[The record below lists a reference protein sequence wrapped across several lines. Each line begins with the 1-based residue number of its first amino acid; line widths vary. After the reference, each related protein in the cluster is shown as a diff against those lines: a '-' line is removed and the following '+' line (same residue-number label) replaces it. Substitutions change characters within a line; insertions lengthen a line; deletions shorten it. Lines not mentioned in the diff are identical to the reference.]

1 MPQIEN
7 VVSQGTARALNHENS
22 NPNGEALTIHKE
34 KDRVRGQEELPTPQ
48 RQRIDDEPV
57 EMPQMDNVSSK
68 QLKASV
74 EKLEALLRRTQNDD
88 VRADCKETIAFFK
101 DKIAAMIVQEALQ
114 ALEESEIV
122 TARIADKSWK
132 SELPLLLDP
141 VRLFSPATAEFA
153 EIIFQTPFEQAIA
166 AEQVAAKE
174 AQPVQGEI
182 VTARIA
188 AAPVESRFEQPIAN
202 EHVAVKEALQGEIVT
217 ARIAAAPVES
227 RTNQAGVAVAA
238 SKSTKQPVPAN
249 FNPATCPCPGKNKNP
264 YAHFRSEKHELW
276 MARNAAAAVGIDQ
289 PIAAVE
295 PHLQL

>member
-7 VVSQGTARALNHENS
+7 VVSQVTARALNHENS
-22 NPNGEALTIHKE
+22 NPNGEALTIHNE

-57 EMPQMDNVSSK
+57 EMPQMDNASAK
-68 QLKASV
+68 QLKDSV

-132 SELPLLLDP
+132 SERPLLLDP
-141 VRLFSPATAEFA
+141 VRLFSPAKAEFA
-153 EIIFQTPFEQAIA
+153 ASPVVQKPFDQPIA
-166 AEQVAAKE
+166 AEQVAATE
-174 AQPVQGEI
+174 VRQGEI

-188 AAPVESRFEQPIAN
+188 AAPVDSTFDQPIAT
-202 EHVAVKEALQGEIVT
+202 EQVAAKEALQGEIVT
-217 ARIAAAPVES
+217 ARIAAAPVDS

-249 FNPATCPCPGKNKNP
+249 FNPATCPCPGKNKHPRAN
-264 YAHFRSEKHELW
+264 FRSQKHELW
-276 MARNAAAAVGIDQ
+276 MAMNAAAAVGIDQ
-289 PIAAVE
+289 PIAAVN
-295 PHLQL
+295 PHLQM

>member
-1 MPQIEN
+1 MHVIKGIFELWLAWFDRLAPSEFVIEMSQLEN
-7 VVSQGTARALNHENS
+7 VVSLVTASALNHENS

-48 RQRIDDEPV
+48 RRRIDEEPV
-57 EMPQMDNVSSK
+57 DMPQTHNVSSTK
-68 QLKASV
+68 QLQDSV
-74 EKLEALLRRTQNDD
+74 DKLEALHLRAQRDD
-88 VRADCKETIAFFK
+88 VRADCKKTIAFLK
-101 DKIAAMIVQEALQ
+101 AKIAAIIVLEALQ
-114 ALEESEIV
+114 AL
-122 TARIADKSWK
+122 
-132 SELPLLLDP
+132 
-141 VRLFSPATAEFA
+141 
-153 EIIFQTPFEQAIA
+153 
-166 AEQVAAKE
+166 
-174 AQPVQGEI
+174 
-182 VTARIA
+182 
-188 AAPVESRFEQPIAN
+188 PIAN
-202 EHVAVKEALQGEIVT
+202 EQVPAKVALQGEIVT
-217 ARIAAAPVES
+217 AKIAAAPVES

>member
-7 VVSQGTARALNHENS
+7 VVSQVTARALNHENS
-22 NPNGEALTIHKE
+22 NPNDESLTIHNE
-34 KDRVRGQEELPTPQ
+34 KDRVRGQEELPMPQ

-57 EMPQMDNVSSK
+57 EMYQMEIASSK
-68 QLKASV
+68 QMKDSV
-74 EKLEALLRRTQNDD
+74 EKLEALLRFTQNDY
-88 VRADCKETIAFFK
+88 VRADCKEAIAFYQ
-101 DKIAAMIVQEALQ
+101 DKTSAIIVQIARH
-114 ALEESEIV
+114 ALEASEIR

-141 VRLFSPATAEFA
+141 ARSVSPAKAEFA
-153 EIIFQTPFEQAIA
+153 ASPAIPNPFDQPIA
-166 AEQVAAKE
+166 TEQVAAKE
-174 AQPVQGEI
+174 AQP
-182 VTARIA
+182 
-188 AAPVESRFEQPIAN
+188 
-202 EHVAVKEALQGEIVT
+202 LQGEIVT

-227 RTNQAGVAVAA
+227 RTNQAGVAGAA

-295 PHLQL
+295 PHLQKTHLH

>member
-1 MPQIEN
+1 MVRKCRGEARDEGAFQFWLAWFDRLAPSEFVIEMSQLEN
-7 VVSQGTARALNHENS
+7 VVSLVTASALNHENS

-48 RQRIDDEPV
+48 HQRIDDEPV

-153 EIIFQTPFEQAIA
+153 EIIFQNPFEQPIA

-188 AAPVESRFEQPIAN
+188 AAPVD
-202 EHVAVKEALQGEIVT
+202 
-217 ARIAAAPVES
+217 S

-249 FNPATCPCPGKNKNP
+249 FNPATCPCPGKNKHP
-264 YAHFRSEKHELW
+264 RAHFRSQKHELW
-276 MARNAAAAVGIDQ
+276 MAMNAAAAVGIDQ

>member
-7 VVSQGTARALNHENS
+7 VVSQVTARALNHENS

-114 ALEESEIV
+114 AIEESEIV

-153 EIIFQTPFEQAIA
+153 ASPAVQKHFDQPIA

-174 AQPVQGEI
+174 A
-182 VTARIA
+182 
-188 AAPVESRFEQPIAN
+188 
-202 EHVAVKEALQGEIVT
+202 LQGEIVT
-217 ARIAAAPVES
+217 AGIAAAPVDS
-227 RTNQAGVAVAA
+227 RTNQAVAAVAA

-276 MARNAAAAVGIDQ
+276 MARNAAAAVGIDL